1 MSTGD
6 LILAGAAVLAGY
18 RGVKMADAAID
29 KDHQIDVLARTLWGE
44 ARGEGY
50 SGMQAVANVVMNRVK
65 RGGWYGLTP
74 AEVCKKP
81 YQFSCW
87 IKSDPNY
94 LKLINVTTS
103 DRLFKQAKDIATLA
117 VNGQLADI
125 TGGATEYH
133 TKAVKPKWNYE
144 KLQKTASIG
153 QHIFYKSA
161 IA

>member
-1 MSTGD
+1 MSVPD
-6 LILAGAAVLAGY
+6 MILAGAAVLAGY
-18 RGVKMADAAID
+18 RGVKMADAALD
-29 KDHQIDVLARTLWGE
+29 KENQIDVVARTLWGE

-50 SGMQAVANVVMNRVK
+50 TGMQAVANVIMNRVE

-74 AEVCKKP
+74 SEVCKKP

-87 IKSDPNY
+87 LKSDPNY
-94 LKLINVTTS
+94 NKLTAVTTS
-103 DRLFKQAKDIATLA
+103 DRLFKQAQDIATLA

-133 TKAVKPKWNYE
+133 TKAITPNWNYD
-144 KLQKTASIG
+144 KLTKTASIG

>member
-6 LILAGAAVLAGY
+6 LILAGAALLAGY

-29 KDHQIDVLARTLWGE
+29 KENQIDVLARTLWGE

-50 SGMQAVANVVMNRVK
+50 SGMQAVANVIMNRVK

-87 IKSDPNY
+87 LKSDPNY
-94 LKLINVTTS
+94 QKLTTVTTS
-103 DRLFKQAKDIATLA
+103 DRLFKQAVDIATAA
-117 VNGQLADI
+117 VNGTLPDI

-133 TKAVKPKWNYE
+133 TKAITPKWDYS
-144 KLQKTASIG
+144 KLTKTASIG
-153 QHIFYKSA
+153 QHVFYKSA
-161 IA
+161 IV